1 MAAVSSALRAYVQIT
16 IVTIRPTTLV
26 LARVRKF
33 AAMRGRWGWAAA
45 GSGSAASVGSPSA
58 LLARVM
64 GRRSGP
70 VALLL
75 RIAGA
80 NDTATAGHPVTKHD
94 RTFPPTT
101 VPWQRCNP
109 RPVTKLC
116 PTPCAYA
123 FVDRPPCYEQRP
135 QIAAWRDRGGRPCR
149 GLPPPRPFAP
159 SSGGSG
165 DYLRSGT
172 GPDTL
177 PRPLGVNAVYYHTL
191 ARALPLR

>member
-135 QIAAWRDRGGRPCR
+135 QIAAWRDRGGSLYR
-149 GLPPPRPFAP
+149 GLPPSPAFLPT
-159 SSGGSG
+159 SGGRRGELWAGAAG
-165 DYLRSGT
+165 DL
-172 GPDTL
+172 
-177 PRPLGVNAVYYHTL
+177 
-191 ARALPLR
+191 LPLAAGCKLLAKQPSRPTM